1 MSEPT
6 QKCEKNAI
14 FNQNYA
20 QKLLLLLKWPILA
33 VLAKGEISI
42 FQISSKKK
50 FYNIDCWSN
59 PCISFIQ
66 MLSKGMTSSTSSTSL
81 QRKLTIRERIPVQLV
96 SSFTTM
102 DSTAFLPTNNHM
114 ISYLV
119 KSNLFKLDTNSTVI
133 FPLMVSGL

>member
-50 FYNIDCWSN
+50 FYNIDYWCGELEIINVSKQLK
-59 PCISFIQ
+59 SFLGHWDRQ
-66 MLSKGMTSSTSSTSL
+66 RHLSIELCSH
-81 QRKLTIRERIPVQLV
+81 QI
-96 SSFTTM
+96 
-102 DSTAFLPTNNHM
+102 
-114 ISYLV
+114 
-119 KSNLFKLDTNSTVI
+119 
-133 FPLMVSGL
+133 

>member
-42 FQISSKKK
+42 FQISCKK
-50 FYNIDCWSN
+50 
-59 PCISFIQ
+59 SFI
-66 MLSKGMTSSTSSTSL
+66 TSTTDVGIKSSPNTANCCTKS
-81 QRKLTIRERIPVQLV
+81 RH
-96 SSFTTM
+96 SSFCQQI
-102 DSTAFLPTNNHM
+102 L
-114 ISYLV
+114 
-119 KSNLFKLDTNSTVI
+119 LFK
-133 FPLMVSGL
+133 